1 MSHIWSV
8 YICLGLGLWCAFE
21 GGVFKAFSEFVMKGL
36 LKAAPP
42 SGIESMQQINKSV
55 IRTEFVAAL
64 FTITVFSIAFAI
76 YGMFALD
83 GTVSLIIITA
93 ALIYLCSVFLM
104 TLFGNVPMNNK
115 LEKLDHAAPE
125 SIEYWKYYGRA
136 WTRLNHFRSLGSIVT
151 AGLYIIAATTLTI
164 SEQV

>member
-1 MSHIWSV
+1 MPHIWSV
-8 YICLGLGLWCAFE
+8 YICLVLGLWCAFE

-36 LKAAPP
+36 LNAKPA

-64 FTITVFSIAFAI
+64 FAITIFSIAFAI

-83 GTVSLIIITA
+83 GTASLIINAA
-93 ALIYLCSVFLM
+93 ALVYLCSVFLM
-104 TLFGNVPMNNK
+104 TLFGNVPMNNR
-115 LEKLDHAAPE
+115 LESLDLTAPE

-136 WTRLNHFRSLGSIVT
+136 WTRLNHVRSFGSIMA
-151 AGLYIIAATTLTI
+151 AGLYIIAALSLKTAG
-164 SEQV
+164 QA